1 MDTVLP
7 RAFVDPAE
15 ALSLE
20 ELLAGLLGPAGR
32 ARRASAFAPA
42 SADFPRGLLVA
53 EELPRL
59 ARMSPRELQR
69 ELAAGLQAVPD
80 GGERAALRLF
90 CAFELARR
98 AARVDPPPGP
108 IVRGAADLEPH
119 LRGLLDGK
127 LKEIFLVVLLD
138 AKNRPLRTERVSEG
152 CLTWSVVHPRE
163 VFAPAVRESAGAIIV
178 AHNHP
183 SGDPTPSAQ
192 DVEVTARLARV
203 GETLGIPLLD
213 HIVVGRK
220 RCVSM
225 RAQGL
230 LGTAS

>member
-1 MDTVLP
+1 MDTLP
-7 RAFVDPAE
+7 HRALVEPTE
-15 ALSLE
+15 GLSLE
-20 ELLAGLLGPAGR
+20 DLLAGLLGADAPLRRPPAFV
-32 ARRASAFAPA
+32 RRLLAGEADPA
-42 SADFPRGLLVA
+42 
-53 EELPRL
+53 RL

-69 ELAAGLQAVPD
+69 ELGAALEAAP
-80 GGERAALRLF
+80 GGAERAALRLA

-98 AARVDPPPGP
+98 AARVDPPSGP

-119 LRGLLDGK
+119 LRGLLDGR
-127 LKEIFLVVLLD
+127 LKEVFLVVLLD

-220 RCVSM
+220 RCVSL

-230 LGTAS
+230 LGAAT